1 MDLLNL
7 GLQVGIPLLGSI
19 FGGRRRERAAR
30 SEAAAQN
37 RALDLKYEYDT
48 QVYENRLKVLE
59 RDHAYAAES
68 LAIRKRNDDN
78 IYGYKRTANL
88 QNYYQQLQIRHAQQR
103 KNEAAYAKSDEVFN
117 AKLGLN
123 EMSAAAAIESQY
135 QRLEELED
143 QAMLD
148 QGDIY
153 LEKLQAEGS
162 LRALG
167 RTGKTADKLTQSTLF
182 QLSRQADL
190 INATFDSEFEN
201 TKSLMME
208 ILRDKDAADLSA
220 YANKMLDPGVIPMP
234 LAPLEAPRT
243 VWQDIKPFE
252 EFDKPVAPVRG
263 VPVDPQIA
271 VNRIWGETISG
282 IAGSVGSAIGDY
294 DWSNFNRTTNTG
306 GSTPS
311 NVGSTSNSNTN
322 SNQFNPNIP
331 SDAFPYWNQNTFS
344 GAYDS
349 WNQSIQGTNAFNYW
363 DRR

>member
-7 GLQVGIPLLGSI
+7 GLQIGVPLLGSI

-48 QVYENRLKVLE
+48 QVYENRLRVLE

-68 LAIRKRNDDN
+68 LAVRKRNDDN

-282 IAGSVGSAIGDY
+282 IAGTVGSAIGST
-294 DWSNFNRTTNTG
+294 DWSNFNRTTNPG
-306 GSTPS
+306 V
-311 NVGSTSNSNTN
+311 NNNNNTN
-322 SNQFNPNIP
+322 NRLNLDQIE
-331 SDAFPYWNQNTFS
+331 Y
-344 GAYDS
+344 YM
-349 WNQSIQGTNAFNYW
+349 
-363 DRR
+363 R